1 VGGNPTSQGHSHG
14 KRAIFISDLSYLTAV
29 IAVVAALLGWRVH
42 FWQRS
47 MGNWHARWLDSLHIT
62 PLRFDSDV
70 NASIRAPVYDL
81 PAAALHA
88 VVERQ
93 TRDLHI
99 GTLHVAIDDYAY
111 VISAIKVGLL
121 KEGAQVFAQIRAV
134 ATWQLSEPGLQL
146 IYIARRRWET
156 LILDE
161 MDISDLH
168 VRIPAFHFDLLRK
181 FWRFRP
187 LHRANSAK
195 QSATR
200 VQTPLPDHSEHQQT
214 SIRAVMVF
222 NLDDRFSNLYEYSN
236 FYSQQETSPLHP
248 NNMAFMSRYGGQLS
262 SGRLAAPWPQPR
274 TTSSRLTRSL
284 RRAAIVKRK
293 SPECG
298 WFLSW
303 RTAWTLEQSAQCAR
317 QIELTYP
324 RASVACFA
332 YDLQVPTYLSLAFFF
347 AGIRTVAYQER
358 IDASMGGHSP
368 HTVDTLL
375 AASEYFGR
383 RAQLNYASAIRTVIP
398 VGMWRTDLIHEARQ
412 ADEEVRHGTK
422 RPKLILVLPYRV
434 DLRQNPPGDTL
445 SMSVVALQAFLS
457 DILALA
463 EDWPSYQFVIRA
475 KDDDWTSLPEFRELM
490 NTIAQRTNVRVDN
503 NYEVLNATYRLAAEA
518 SLVVANFSSIVDEVL
533 ALGIPCIVRD
543 FTPQSSNLRDGVF
556 DYLPSSIVSR
566 SRSEFFDQVNR
577 CLSDGGAECRGNRL
591 RDAKVLYG
599 EMNDGCVRARGTD
612 NVLNFLQDLS

>member
-1 VGGNPTSQGHSHG
+1 MGGDPTSQGHSHG

-47 MGNWHARWLDSLHIT
+47 MGNWHTRWLDSLNIT

-111 VISAIKVGLL
+111 LISAIKVGLL
-121 KEGAQVFAQIRAV
+121 KEGAQVFARIRDV

-146 IYIARRRWET
+146 IYVARRRWET

-161 MDISDLH
+161 IDISDLH
-168 VRIPAFHFDLLRK
+168 VRVPAFHFDLLRK

-187 LHRANSAK
+187 LQRANSAK
-195 QSATR
+195 QPATR
-200 VQTPLPDHSEHQQT
+200 VQAPLPDYSGHQQT
-214 SIRAVMVF
+214 SIRAIMVF

-236 FYSQQETSPLHP
+236 FYSKQETSPLHP

-262 SGRLAAPWPQPR
+262 SGRLAAPWPKPR
-274 TTSSRLTRSL
+274 TTPSRLTRSL

-293 SPECG
+293 TPECG

-324 RASVACFA
+324 QASVACFA

-368 HTVDTLL
+368 HIVETLL

-398 VGMWRTDLIHEARQ
+398 VGMWRTDLLHEARQ
-412 ADEEVRHGTK
+412 ADEEAHHHTK
-422 RPKLILVLPYRV
+422 RSNLVLVLPYHV
-434 DLRQNPPGDTL
+434 DSRQNPPGDTV

-463 EDWPSYQFVIRA
+463 EGWPSYEFVIRA
-475 KDDDWTSLPEFRELM
+475 KDDDWTSLPEFRKLLS
-490 NTIAQRTNVRVDN
+490 TIAHRVNVRVDN
-503 NYEVLNATYRLAAEA
+503 NYEVLNETYRLAAEA
-518 SLVVANFSSIVDEVL
+518 SLVVANFSSIVDEVR
-533 ALGIPCIVRD
+533 ALGIPCFVRD
-543 FTPQSSNLRDGVF
+543 FTPQSSNLRDGMF
-556 DYLPSSIVSR
+556 EYLPSSIVCR
-566 SRSEFFDQVNR
+566 STSEFFDQISR
-577 CLSDGGAECRGNRL
+577 CLSDGGTDYREILL
-591 RDAKVLYG
+591 RDAKMLYG
-599 EMNDGCVRARGTD
+599 SLNDGYVRARGKS
-612 NVLNFLQDLS
+612 NVLNLLRNSS